1 MCHSFISL
9 LKYCITQ
16 LAHHIIAG
24 GRNIKWGWGKE
35 AKNMEEN
42 SISLSAKC
50 LLKWLAMNVALV
62 YGF

>member
-1 MCHSFISL
+1 MCHSFISF

-16 LAHHIIAG
+16 LAHHIIVA

-42 SISLSAKC
+42 SIS
-50 LLKWLAMNVALV
+50 
-62 YGF
+62 